1 MKKTI
6 SLISMVLFSCSLF
19 AQQRQTDLY
28 KLESAKRQIK
38 TGTIITL
45 SGIGT
50 TALGTVMLITG
61 TNQKPKPVPGVITR
75 DGYTSV
81 GGFIGYGL
89 MFVGPVL
96 VIIGLPDIL
105 FGSIKKDKAMSNLK
119 MTLVTFKTND
129 NTAPIPGIGFCYR
142 F

>member
-1 MKKTI
+1 MKKAI
-6 SLISMVLFSCSLF
+6 LLITMELITFALF

-38 TGTIITL
+38 TGTILTL

-61 TNQKPKPVPGVITR
+61 TNQKPKPVPGVITH

-81 GGFIGYGL
+81 GGVIGYGL

-96 VIIGLPDIL
+96 VIIGLPDII
-105 FGSIKKDKAMSNLK
+105 FGNIKKDKAMSNLK
-119 MTLVTFKTND
+119 MTLVTFKTID
-129 NTAPIPGIGFCYR
+129 NTSTIPGIGFYYR

>member
-1 MKKTI
+1 MKKTVL
-6 SLISMVLFSCSLF
+6 LITMVLFSLSLF

-38 TGTIITL
+38 TGTILTL

-50 TALGTVMLITG
+50 TAVGTVMLITG

-89 MFVGPVL
+89 MIVGPVL
-96 VIIGLPDIL
+96 IIAGLPNIRV
-105 FGSIKKDKAMSNLK
+105 GSIKKDKALSNLK
-119 MTLVTFKTND
+119 MTVVIFKSYEN
-129 NTAPIPGIGFCYR
+129 NTTVPGIGFYYR

>member
-6 SLISMVLFSCSLF
+6 LLITMVLFSLSLF
-19 AQQRQTDLY
+19 AQQNQSELY
-28 KLESAKRQIK
+28 RLEKAKRQIK
-38 TGTIITL
+38 TGTILTL

-50 TALGTVMLITG
+50 TAIGTVMLITG

-89 MFVGPVL
+89 MCVGPVL
-96 VIIGLPDIL
+96 IIAGLPNIL
-105 FGSIKKDKAMSNLK
+105 VGSIKKDKAMSNLK
-119 MTLVTFKTND
+119 MTLVTFRTYD
-129 NTAPIPGIGFCYR
+129 NTAPIPGIGLSYR

>member
-1 MKKTI
+1 MKKAI
-6 SLISMVLFSCSLF
+6 LLFAMVLFTFSLL
-19 AQQRQTDLY
+19 AQQKQTDLY

-38 TGTIITL
+38 TGTILTL

-50 TALGTVMLITG
+50 TTIGTVMAITG
-61 TNQKPKPVPGVITR
+61 MNKQPKPVPGVITR

-81 GGFIGYGL
+81 GGFIGLGL

-96 VIIGLPDIL
+96 VIIGLPDII

-119 MTLVTFKTND
+119 MTLVTFKTYD
-129 NTAPIPGIGFCYR
+129 NIGQCNSAY
-142 F
+142 